1 MDHNSDTI
9 AAIATPLGNAGI
21 GIIRISGGDAIRIA
35 DKVIRSRSGKSLDLF
50 SVHSHTVHYGFV
62 TDGEDVID
70 EVLCTIYRKPR
81 SYTAEDTVEINCH
94 GGMFVLNRVLSII
107 LSHGARPAREGEFT
121 ERAFLN
127 GRIDLS
133 QAESVMDIIS
143 SENEFSRKNSLSQLR
158 GSVREKIADLRERII
173 HESAFIEAA
182 LDDPEHYD
190 INDEYKD
197 RLKIVI
203 AGIMEEISCILKDA
217 GDIRYLK
224 NGINTVIAG
233 KPNAGKSSLLNLFAG
248 YDKAIVTS
256 VPGTTRD
263 IVEEKISLDGLILNI
278 IDTAGIRESSD
289 EVEKIGIEK
298 AKEYLERSDLIIYL
312 VDSSTEID
320 EDDKMIMEAIKE
332 KNYITVLNKSD
343 LEKKIDTEYLKEKT
357 GKDIIEVSIK
367 ENRGIDKL
375 TGKIKELF
383 IKGDL
388 LDSNRLLVTNKRQI
402 SLLKKAYDSLVQ
414 VYDSIEKGQSEDLYT
429 VDMMDAYA
437 ALGSI
442 IGEDISDDLADR
454 IFSEFCM
461 GK

>member
-21 GIIRISGGDAIRIA
+21 GIIRISGEDAIKIA

-50 SVHSHTVHYGFV
+50 SVLTHTVHYGYV
-62 TDGEDVID
+62 MDEEEVID
-70 EVLCTIYRKPR
+70 EVLCTVLKAPR
-81 SYTAEDTVEINCH
+81 SYTAEDTVEISCH

-107 LSHGARPAREGEFT
+107 ISHGARPAREGEFT

-158 GSVREKIADLRERII
+158 GSVYEKITELREKIL

-182 LDDPEHYD
+182 LDDPEHYE
-190 INDEYKD
+190 INSDHKEQ
-197 RLKIVI
+197 LKTVI
-203 AGIMEEISCILKDA
+203 SGIREELNNILKDA
-217 GDIRYLK
+217 ENIRFLR
-224 NGINTVIAG
+224 NGINTVIIG

-263 IVEEKISLDGLILNI
+263 AVEEKISLDGLILNI

-289 EVEKIGIEK
+289 EVEKIGIKK
-298 AKEYLERSDLIIYL
+298 AKEYMDRADLIIYL
-312 VDSSTEID
+312 VDSSTAID
-320 EDDKMIMEAIKE
+320 EDDKKIMKE
-332 KNYITVLNKSD
+332 IRGKTYITVLNKTD
-343 LEKKIDTEYLKEKT
+343 LKNKTDTDFIKKET
-357 GKDIIEVSIK
+357 GQDIIEVSVK
-367 ENRGIDKL
+367 ENTGIDKL
-375 TGKIKELF
+375 TEKIRSLF

-388 LDSNRLLVTNKRQI
+388 LDSNRLFVTNKRQL
-402 SLLKKAYDSLVQ
+402 SLLQKASDSLSF
-414 VYDSIEKGQSEDLYT
+414 VYDSINNGLSEDLYT

-437 ALGSI
+437 SLGSI

>member
-21 GIIRISGGDAIRIA
+21 GIIRISGEDAIRIA

-50 SVHSHTVHYGFV
+50 SVLSHTVHYGYV
-62 TDGEDVID
+62 MDNDEVID
-70 EVLCTIYRKPR
+70 EVLCTVLKRPR
-81 SYTAEDTVEINCH
+81 SYTAEDTVEISCH
-94 GGMFVLNRVLSII
+94 GGMFVLNRVLSLII
-107 LSHGARPAREGEFT
+107 SHGARQAREGEFT

-143 SENEFSRKNSLSQLR
+143 SENEFSRKNSLSQLK
-158 GSVREKIADLRERII
+158 GSVREKITELREKII

-190 INDEYKD
+190 INDEYKGK
-197 RLKIVI
+197 LKKTI
-203 AGIMEEISCILKDA
+203 AGIKEEIDIILKDA
-217 GDIRYLK
+217 ENIRFLK
-224 NGINTVIAG
+224 NGVNTVITG

-278 IDTAGIRESSD
+278 TDTAGIRESSD

-298 AKEYLERSDLIIYL
+298 ARDCLDRADLIIYL
-312 VDSSTEID
+312 VDSSAEID
-320 EDDKMIMEAIKE
+320 SDDEMIMDAIKG

-343 LEKKIDTEYLKEKT
+343 LKRNADTGYIKEKT
-357 GKDIIEVSIK
+357 GKDVMEISVR
-367 ENRGIDKL
+367 ENKGIDKL
-375 TGKIKELF
+375 TEKIKDMF
-383 IKGDL
+383 IKGNL
-388 LDSNRLLVTNKRQI
+388 LDSNRLFVTNKRQI
-402 SLLKKAYDSLVQ
+402 SLLKRAYESLVL
-414 VYDSIEKGQSEDLYT
+414 VCDSIEKGQSEDLYT

>member
-21 GIIRISGGDAIRIA
+21 GIIRISGKDAIRIA

-50 SVHSHTVHYGFV
+50 SVHSHTVHYGYLM
-62 TDGEDVID
+62 DGEDVID

-81 SYTAEDTVEINCH
+81 SYSAEDTVEINCH

-107 LSHGARPAREGEFT
+107 LSNGARPAREGEFT

-158 GSVREKIADLRERII
+158 GSVREKIEDLRERII

-190 INDEYKD
+190 INDQYKD
-197 RLKIVI
+197 RLRIVI

-217 GDIRYLK
+217 ENIRYLK

-298 AKEYLERSDLIIYL
+298 AKEYLDRSDLIIYL
-312 VDSSTEID
+312 VDASTEID
-320 EDDKMIMEAIKE
+320 EDDEMIMEAIKE

-388 LDSNRLLVTNKRQI
+388 LDSNRLFVTNRRQI
-402 SLLKKAYDSLVQ
+402 SLLKKAFDSLVL

-429 VDMMDAYA
+429 VDMMDAYE

>member
-1 MDHNSDTI
+1 MVQNSDTI

-21 GIIRISGGDAIRIA
+21 GIIRISGEDAIRIA

-50 SVHSHTVHYGFV
+50 SVHSHTVHYGYV

-70 EVLCTIYRKPR
+70 EVLCTIFRKPR

-158 GSVREKIADLRERII
+158 GSVREKIADLREKII

-190 INDEYKD
+190 INDQYKD
-197 RLKIVI
+197 RLRFII
-203 AGIMEEISCILKDA
+203 AGIMEEINCILKDA
-217 GDIRYLK
+217 ENIRYLK

-298 AKEYLERSDLIIYL
+298 AKEYMDRSDLIIYL

-320 EDDKMIMEAIKE
+320 EDDEMIMEAIKE

-367 ENRGIDKL
+367 ENKGIDTL

-383 IKGDL
+383 IKGNL
-388 LDSNRLLVTNKRQI
+388 LYSNRLFVTNRRQI
-402 SLLKKAYDSLVQ
+402 SLLKKAYDSLVL
-414 VYDSIEKGQSEDLYT
+414 VYDSIEKDQSEDLYT

-437 ALGSI
+437 VLGSI